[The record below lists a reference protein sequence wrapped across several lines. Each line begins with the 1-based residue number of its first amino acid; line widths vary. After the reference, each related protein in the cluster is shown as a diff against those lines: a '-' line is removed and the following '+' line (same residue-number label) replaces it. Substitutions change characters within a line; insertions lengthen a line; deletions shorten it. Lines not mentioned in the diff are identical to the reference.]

1 MAMLRAGWKDAD
13 KLMAVLMA
21 VGSSLAV
28 PFGIWL
34 TLSISKDVSGIVALC
49 IIMSLAIMQLARV
62 RMDFLVSNI
71 GTFITGLGAGVV
83 TGLSGAGGMVVALF
97 VLASNRDAKT
107 VRASLVLFLLLGS
120 LTSFVTFIIMGVMTW
135 RTAAIGLVLAPICL
149 FGVHLGQRLFV
160 PKYEKYYRPVCLSLL
175 VGIAALGLINRLV
188 FAG

>member
-1 MAMLRAGWKDAD
+1 MGGMFELIALSGWEFSFLGGVMFVAGLVRGFTGFALSALAMVIAGPAFGPVFLIPVLFWQESAASMAMLRAGWKDAD

-83 TGLSGAGGMVVALF
+83 TGLESG
-97 VLASNRDAKT
+97 DK
-107 VRASLVLFLLLGS
+107 
-120 LTSFVTFIIMGVMTW
+120 
-135 RTAAIGLVLAPICL
+135 
-149 FGVHLGQRLFV
+149 
-160 PKYEKYYRPVCLSLL
+160 
-175 VGIAALGLINRLV
+175 
-188 FAG
+188 